1 MFFLHVN
8 FFSGMMYALIHFLR
22 TPRATMVERRLWAY
36 EYWLIFGFYAIFLLL
51 AFFQESENKVI
62 KINLPRVLARWRR
75 RRHEPDTE

>member
-22 TPRATMVERRLWAY
+22 TPRATLLERRLWAY

-51 AFFQESENKVI
+51 AFKL
-62 KINLPRVLARWRR
+62 NLPKVVTKW
-75 RRHEPDTE
+75 RRHETDTE